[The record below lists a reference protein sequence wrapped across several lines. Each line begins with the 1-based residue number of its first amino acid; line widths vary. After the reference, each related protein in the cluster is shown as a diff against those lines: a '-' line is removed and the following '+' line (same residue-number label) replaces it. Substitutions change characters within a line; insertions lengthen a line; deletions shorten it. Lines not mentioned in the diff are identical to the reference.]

1 MAIIITRSPALDRAL
16 RSISVRFQATT
27 ATINRSM
34 NRAMA
39 PMKGIGVSMTAIFRK
54 SGISPAS
61 ISQDS
66 SAPRNLR

>member
-1 MAIIITRSPALDRAL
+1 MVKINMRNPVLEQTF
-16 RSISVRFQATT
+16 RSIGVRFQATA

-39 PMKGIGVSMTAIFRK
+39 PMKGIGVSLTAIFRK

-66 SAPRNLR
+66 SAPRNSR